1 MGELVSRI
9 ILTRCFDVCV
19 YKKSTSAVFAE
30 TQIKVKDF
38 LKTLLGK
45 TEFWGFWIKI
55 VVLEFLY
62 HKFYEPIL

>member
-45 TEFWGFWIKI
+45 TEM
-55 VVLEFLY
+55 EFADGICPPLFND
-62 HKFYEPIL
+62 FYLLLL